1 MSTALC
7 AVQQVLVVYLYFTY
21 NGGSLWLTAKSY
33 RKEESPFLAGNL
45 KLSDP
50 NSQYQ
55 KEAEPRSKDYAIPDV
70 GGVGRLGLNPCT
82 PLILCIKETANENLM
97 YIREPYSM
105 HVVT

>member
-1 MSTALC
+1 M
-7 AVQQVLVVYLYFTY
+7 V
-21 NGGSLWLTAKSY
+21 GLWLKAKSC

-70 GGVGRLGLNPCT
+70 GGVGRLELT
-82 PLILCIKETANENLM
+82 
-97 YIREPYSM
+97 RV
-105 HVVT
+105 HH